1 MVLQEQS
8 GSPQVNYAVA
18 LVYIACKKNQ
28 YDDYSNTIL
37 PEEFEV
43 VHPHYAITLR
53 NNWMLKQSDYVV
65 TYITHFWGGAAQYV
79 KEAKRQGKHI
89 IDSCAHAM

>member
-1 MVLQEQS
+1 M
-8 GSPQVNYAVA
+8 
-18 LVYIACKKNQ
+18 I
-28 YDDYSNTIL
+28 DYSNTIL

-43 VHPHYAITLR
+43 VHPHYAFSLH

-65 TYITHFWGGAAQYV
+65 IYITHSWGGAAQYV

-89 IDSCAHAM
+89 IDSCTHAM